1 MIIKY
6 GQFHWMIHS
15 ILTLY
20 TYTFGENDNKN
31 ETKVTVKHQVTRRI
45 SLSTIGFK
53 SSHQT
58 ICSNLRLRD
67 HERN

>member
-20 TYTFGENDNKN
+20 TYTFGDNDNKN
-31 ETKVTVKHQVTRRI
+31 ETKVTVKHQVTRQI
-45 SLSTIGFK
+45 SLSTIDSK
-53 SSHQT
+53 APSKQYVV
-58 ICSNLRLRD
+58 I
-67 HERN
+67 

>member
-20 TYTFGENDNKN
+20 TYTFGDNDNKN
-31 ETKVTVKHQVTRRI
+31 ETKGTVKHQVTRRI
-45 SLSTIGFK
+45 SLSTIDSK
-53 SSHQT
+53 APTKQYVV
-58 ICSNLRLRD
+58 I
-67 HERN
+67 